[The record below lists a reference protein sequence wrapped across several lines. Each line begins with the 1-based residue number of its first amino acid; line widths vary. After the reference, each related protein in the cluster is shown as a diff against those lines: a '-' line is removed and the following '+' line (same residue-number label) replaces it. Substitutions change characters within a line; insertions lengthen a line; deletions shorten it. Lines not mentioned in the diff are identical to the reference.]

1 MDMVNSL
8 DDTIFKRMFR
18 VDRNTFDYILRKI
31 EPLLSRN
38 EVKAINSSG
47 EVVTARTRLAVSL
60 RWLAGGSYL
69 DICFAWGLGISTF
82 YDSDHGVLW
91 PTLQAIE
98 EVFSMGFPI
107 DDEEK
112 LEELSRGFSEH
123 SSGILDGCVLALDGL
138 GVNTRCPYKTE
149 VSRPKDYRFR
159 KCGFAIIVL
168 AGCDI
173 KGRFVC
179 ASCDH
184 SGSTNDVIAWQD
196 SMLFHMLE
204 VDKLLPSKYFFI
216 GDEAFNT
223 TDQFSSPWPGK
234 YLCF

>member
-1 MDMVNSL
+1 VDMVNSL

-123 SSGILDGCVLALDGL
+123 SSGISHI
-138 GVNTRCPYKTE
+138 K
-149 VSRPKDYRFR
+149 R
-159 KCGFAIIVL
+159 K
-168 AGCDI
+168 
-173 KGRFVC
+173 
-179 ASCDH
+179 
-184 SGSTNDVIAWQD
+184 
-196 SMLFHMLE
+196 
-204 VDKLLPSKYFFI
+204 
-216 GDEAFNT
+216 
-223 TDQFSSPWPGK
+223 
-234 YLCF
+234 